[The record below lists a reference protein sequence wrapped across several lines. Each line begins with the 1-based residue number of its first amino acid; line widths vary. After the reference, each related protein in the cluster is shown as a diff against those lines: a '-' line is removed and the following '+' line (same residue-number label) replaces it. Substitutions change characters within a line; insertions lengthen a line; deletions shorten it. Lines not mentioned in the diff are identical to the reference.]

1 VTSRVACLRDTRGA
15 ATVEYVIVLALAS
28 AGASFAVIALGS
40 RLLDL
45 FRFQHALLLSP
56 LP

>member
-1 VTSRVACLRDTRGA
+1 MSLAVLRDARGV
-15 ATVEYVIVLALAS
+15 ATVEYVIVLALVS
-28 AGASFAVIALGS
+28 TGASLAVIALGS
-40 RLLDL
+40 LLLDL